1 MKNSYYFISD
11 IHFGLLSKE
20 KEVEREMVFVEFLY
34 SIRDTAKELYI
45 LGDLFDYWF
54 EYKKVIQKG
63 YFRTFTAL
71 NDLVLNGTKVHYI
84 IGNHDFMHRDFFE
97 KEIGVTLYQSE
108 IILQIDN
115 KKFYLAHGDGFGP
128 GDLMYK
134 ILKKIF
140 ASRVSQWLF
149 ARFHPNLG
157 IGIANLWSTHSRYSR
172 ETRPFEGE
180 DKEWLILYSKELLEK
195 EHFDFLIY
203 GHRHSPLDLK
213 LKENSRYINLGD
225 WLSHYTYAE
234 FDGEEMYLKKY
245 TENNLH

>member
-71 NDLVLNGTKVHYI
+71 NDLVRNGTKIHYI

-115 KKFYLAHGDGFGP
+115 KKFYLAHGDGLVKNDFGY
-128 GDLMYK
+128 L

-140 ASRVSQWLF
+140 RSKIAQNMYSII
-149 ARFHPNLG
+149 HPNLG
-157 IGIANLWSTHSRYSR
+157 IKIAEGTSKTSRDYTGNKEYGEEDGLFEFAKTKFELGFDYVILGHTHKKRLEENNGKIYANLGT
-172 ETRPFEGE
+172 
-180 DKEWLILYSKELLEK
+180 
-195 EHFDFLIY
+195 
-203 GHRHSPLDLK
+203 
-213 LKENSRYINLGD
+213 
-225 WLSHYTYAE
+225 WLSKPMYGIYENTK
-234 FDGEEMYLKKY
+234 FDIKDWK
-245 TENNLH
+245 

>member
-1 MKNSYYFISD
+1 LKNSYYFISD

-115 KKFYLAHGDGFGP
+115 KKFYLAHGDGLVKNDFGY
-128 GDLMYK
+128 L

-140 ASRVSQWLF
+140 RSKIAQNMYSII
-149 ARFHPNLG
+149 HPNLG
-157 IGIANLWSTHSRYSR
+157 IKIAEGTSKTSRDYTGNKEYGEEDGLYEFAKTKFELGYSYVILGHTHKKRLEEINGKFYANLGT
-172 ETRPFEGE
+172 
-180 DKEWLILYSKELLEK
+180 
-195 EHFDFLIY
+195 
-203 GHRHSPLDLK
+203 
-213 LKENSRYINLGD
+213 
-225 WLSHYTYAE
+225 WLSKPMYGIYENAK
-234 FDGEEMYLKKY
+234 FDIKDWK
-245 TENNLH
+245 